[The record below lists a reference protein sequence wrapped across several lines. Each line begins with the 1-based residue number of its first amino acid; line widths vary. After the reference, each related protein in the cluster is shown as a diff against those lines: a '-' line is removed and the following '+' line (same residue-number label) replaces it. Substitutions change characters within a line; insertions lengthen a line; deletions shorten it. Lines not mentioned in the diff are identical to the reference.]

1 MFLLLLIGLGAAG
14 VKAQVRIGGNTA
26 PSAAAVLDLN
36 ASDAANTGKGGLVLP
51 RVDLTSNTMQ
61 LTNGVANVTGTL
73 VYDVTTTLG
82 RIGVYY
88 WNGNSWV
95 LASLPS
101 TSMADSGRFLISNG
115 STWVPETRWGNRGTV
130 PYTTLISAPA
140 NVTWQLVHY
149 GTWTSPQQL
158 YPGDIITIA
167 LPSTLPQDL
176 CYQDDALG
184 VTYVSLTDYV
194 QAIVT
199 TAVPKAQLARLRC
212 YRPSA

>member
-1 MFLLLLIGLGAAG
+1 MVLLLLMGLGAAS

-36 ASDAANTGKGGLVLP
+36 ATDAANLAPGGLVLP
-51 RVDLTSNTMQ
+51 RVDLKTNVMQ
-61 LTNGVANVTGTL
+61 LTSGVGNQTGTM

-101 TSMADSGRFLISNG
+101 ATAVDSGKILTMTSTGPAWLSPTPFDAATSGTAGASSPVTWSYYEVSLNKPPTTASTRLTISVPFSSQMDICFHKLGWNYGFFVTYPGAITYIGLRDDPSTG
-115 STWVPETRWGNRGTV
+115 ST
-130 PYTTLISAPA
+130 
-140 NVTWQLVHY
+140 
-149 GTWTSPQQL
+149 
-158 YPGDIITIA
+158 TI
-167 LPSTLPQDL
+167 
-176 CYQDDALG
+176 
-184 VTYVSLTDYV
+184 
-194 QAIVT
+194 
-199 TAVPKAQLARLRC
+199 RC